1 MLYFIEKL
9 FFSLLVSIIPSLA
22 WTLLSNVI
30 ILGLLKLKNKD
41 TNSSNNEFTNTFTYY
56 WFANYILMTLYV
68 LCFINGNINLF

>member
-30 ILGLLKLKNKD
+30 ILGLLKLKNKN

-68 LCFINGNINLF
+68 LFFINGNINLF